1 MKKNSSLLAK
11 SKVDKSVFS
20 GQTIPDSYQSLNG
33 LTNQKAVA
41 SYDRSGLTGGIPP
54 TPPVP
59 TTTTTTSTTTTTTT
73 TV

>member
-1 MKKNSSLLAK
+1 MTKNSSLLAK

-33 LTNQKAVA
+33 LTNQKA
-41 SYDRSGLTGGIPP
+41 YTLTDRSGLVGSIP
-54 TPPVP
+54 TPLP
-59 TTTTTTSTTTTTTT
+59 TPTTTTTSTTTTTTT